1 MPSVAIPSIKDLK
14 DSHNNLYADILPNHI
29 QQYQS
34 QTISI
39 KDITSDLSADDKMA
53 IKEYNK
59 SINTTNKNIKNSLGA
74 VRSMGMAEDFQ
85 HLMSEHN
92 ENNDFV
98 SHLQSEG
105 KRLSNIL
112 TSNSNPNSQSLHQ
125 QISNQREAQAILSSK
140 LLHSEAISQIA
151 PLLNSKNHKDPSF
164 NNFITNNIQE
174 TTDIAIE
181 IISGTQQ
188 AFDQFAH
195 LAKLADDMP
204 QIALQKSQNPESIA
218 VSAINQLDGYLK
230 AEKNKLEK
238 QMQEVSDIDEG
249 GAKWKRQAKFMAFA
263 AVGAS
268 IAIALLTVTTLA
280 VAPFLAPAAASLI
293 APLAV
298 TSSSAFFTAA
308 ATGVAVSSITQFMN
322 EKLGL
327 TDANITSGV
336 SDHKFLDMS
345 NKSDGTKTAVKWSI
359 LGVNSLLLNGFV
371 TLGQS
376 ITSPILEN
384 LATALANPLPYIGA
398 TAGSAF
404 DIIAEQLTIR
414 HVGKNLEKYYFSLK
428 DGLSTVS
435 DKISSMGASEP
446 SLEDSMNKEFSK
458 DRDLDNS
465 LATKL
470 KIA

>member
-1 MPSVAIPSIKDLK
+1 MPSVAIPSINDLK
-14 DSHNNLYADILPNHI
+14 GSHDNLYADTLPNHI

-34 QTISI
+34 QPISI
-39 KDITSDLSADDKMA
+39 SDITSDLSADDKMA
-53 IKEYNK
+53 IKEYNE
-59 SINTTNKNIKNSLGA
+59 SITTTNKNIQNSLGA

-98 SHLQSEG
+98 SHLKSEG

-112 TSNSNPNSQSLHQ
+112 TSNSNPHSQSLHQ

-188 AFDQFAH
+188 AFDQLAY

-204 QIALQKSQNPESIA
+204 QIAIQSPQNAENIA
-218 VSAINQLDGYLK
+218 VSAINQLDDAIK
-230 AEKNKLEK
+230 TEKNKLEK
-238 QMQEVSDIDEG
+238 QMQEISGIDEG
-249 GAKWKRQAKFMAFA
+249 GAKWKRQAKFLAFA

-268 IAIALLTVTTLA
+268 IAIGLLTVTTLV
-280 VAPFLAPAAASLI
+280 VAPFLAPAVASLI

-298 TSSSAFFTAA
+298 TSYSAFFTAA
-308 ATGVAVSSITQFMN
+308 ATGIAVSSITQFMN

-345 NKSDGTKTAVKWSI
+345 NKSDSTKTAVKWSI

-376 ITSPILEN
+376 LTAPILEN
-384 LATALANPLPYIGA
+384 LATALTNPLPYIGA
-398 TAGSAF
+398 TAGSTF

-414 HVGKNLEKYYFSLK
+414 HVRKNLEKHYFSLK

-435 DKISSMGASEP
+435 DKISSLGASEP
-446 SLEDSMNKEFSK
+446 SLEDSINKEFSK
-458 DRDLDNS
+458 ERDLDNS